1 MAKKTIQRRKKPVT
15 DNGHK
20 TEETSENG
28 HSFVGANTGVGP
40 PPPPFRDELGRFLQ
54 GNSGTL
60 KYHSDPEEVKRLI
73 VEYFEECQTKG
84 KRPNVTGLALALGFQ
99 SRSSLVNYQR
109 QPGYE
114 QFHDLITWAK
124 MKIEEAL
131 EDSLVEGKDCSVI
144 GIIFALKQQGWTDRQ
159 DIRVD
164 QRTLNIEGFQF
175 IEPKQEEN
183 ENTDYAND

>member
-1 MAKKTIQRRKKPVT
+1 MGKKAKNIAINKVT
-15 DNGHK
+15 
-20 TEETSENG
+20 ENG
-28 HSFVGANTGVGP
+28 QVTEKEHSFNGANTGVAP
-40 PPPPFRDELGRFLQ
+40 PPIRDELGKFLHSNN
-54 GNSGTL
+54 GPP
-60 KYHSDPEEVKRLI
+60 KYHSDVEEVRRLI
-73 VEYFEECQTKG
+73 VEYFDACHSRK

-144 GIIFALKQQGWTDRQ
+144 GIIFALKQQGWVDRQ
-159 DIRVD
+159 DIRMD
-164 QRTLNIEGFQF
+164 SRTLNIEGFQF
-175 IEPKQEEN
+175 IEPKQEDN
-183 ENTDYAND
+183 EDTNHAHEKAG